1 MRIGRFAWG
10 AAALLTVAL
19 PGSAQD
25 KKATPAAEQAHPDG
39 HDHSDKAAPKAAQLL
54 EGYGNGGF
62 AVTGA
67 NPAAQAYVAGRTS
80 PAERTGALAILA
92 SAFGLGSIGRGL
104 LRILLAVVTL
114 AAGLYLVLN
123 PGEGTETLTLILV
136 IYFIV
141 AGLFRI
147 GAGVS
152 ERGSDGA
159 GWLVVNGVLSV
170 LIGVLIGVD
179 LPSSSEW
186 AIGLLVGID
195 LIFSGFVVVMLASA
209 GKREAGAA

>member
-1 MRIGRFAWG
+1 MNDQGVVPVQEEPNWGVVTGMGVLLILLG
-10 AAALLTVAL
+10 AAAILFERATSWFVTVL
-19 PGSAQD
+19 IGWILVI
-25 KKATPAAEQAHPDG
+25 AAV
-39 HDHSDKAAPKAAQLL
+39 
-54 EGYGNGGF
+54 F
-62 AVTGA
+62 
-67 NPAAQAYVAGRTS
+67 
-80 PAERTGALAILA
+80 IFA

-114 AAGLYLVLN
+114 AAGLYLVIN

-147 GAGVS
+147 GAGIS

-159 GWLVVNGVLSV
+159 GWLIVNGVLSV
-170 LIGVLIGVD
+170 LIGLLIGVD

-195 LIFSGFVVVMLASA
+195 LIFSGWVLIMIASA